1 MMDFLN
7 GNTRVLSHQYKMI
20 GFTLLNCEEFIVVLY
35 YFKGSGDFF

>member
-7 GNTRVLSHQYKMI
+7 GNTIVLSNQYQLI
-20 GFTLLNCEEFIVVLY
+20 GFTLFDCKEFMGVLY